1 MTKRKLG
8 GDIESNGLLVRT
20 KTKDGWAAP
29 MDRIHCVG
37 AIDLET
43 GEEFYFG
50 PAVPEGH
57 PKWDPIV
64 GNPTGNV
71 EDGIRFFSAENC
83 ELSIF
88 HNGVGFDYL
97 AMEKFYPEVY
107 VRPAKAW
114 DTFVAAKVV
123 WPYDVLLG
131 PDLNRV
137 KAGKMPAMLMKSH
150 SLKAWGYRMGNLKDD
165 YDGDHDK
172 YPGEEN
178 KAERYAKRW
187 EEWNPYMASY
197 MMQDNRPM
205 VDLWKLIEKRV
216 GWVEPEKADLVWPE
230 EVFHTEHGIADI
242 IARQELEGMRF
253 DVEAAQK
260 LAAEL
265 QNEKA
270 RISKLLKET
279 FGSWWQPGK
288 EVTPGADRN
297 VKRTDLPDV
306 TLRRFSEKTGK
317 ELAPYRGP
325 PLERYSTDAPYTPI
339 ERLTFSPSSRDHLGM
354 RLQDVFGWKPT
365 KFGSTGKP
373 TVDESVLEE
382 IPPGVL
388 PPEIRQLILDFF
400 VVNKT
405 LGMVVNGSNAWL
417 HLVTPEGRI
426 HGRMDTAGAVTGRG
440 THSKPNKSQ
449 VPAVRKEKVKQ
460 PDGSV
465 KEIPV
470 PGLKGRYG
478 MECRALFLPDIG
490 DELTGVDASSL
501 ELILLGHYLFPH
513 DDGAFSARVC
523 DPTRDPHAEHAQIAT
538 EAGASITRADA
549 KTTIY
554 LKVYG
559 GSAFKLSLDPA
570 IIVLPE
576 DVPKLLTYRGLP
588 MLLKGVERRF
598 GPEFVAKMDD
608 MAKAR
613 LSRARQVIV
622 ALEAGIVGLK
632 DLTEGVTQAAQRGW
646 LKALDG
652 RKIHVRKAHA
662 ALNSVLQSAGA
673 QVCKM
678 WLILLRQRL
687 IAQGLTPGRD
697 FKQRLWIHDETQI
710 SHKPGLGPLI
720 REQAEL
726 AMREVAV
733 KLNLRG
739 MLRTDGKTGGSWY
752 ETH

>member
-1 MTKRKLG
+1 
-8 GDIESNGLLVRT
+8 
-20 KTKDGWAAP
+20 

-37 AIDLET
+37 AIDLDT

-50 PAVPEGH
+50 PAVPVGH

-64 GNPTGNV
+64 GNPAGNV

-88 HNGVGFDYL
+88 HNGVSFDYL

-107 VRPAKAW
+107 TRPDKAW

-131 PDLNRV
+131 PDLDRL
-137 KAGKMPAMLMKSH
+137 KKGTMPPGLLKSH
-150 SLKAWGYRMGNLKDD
+150 SLKAWGYRLGNFKDD

-178 KAERYAKRW
+178 AKERFERRW

-205 VDLWKLIEKRV
+205 VDLWNLIKKRI
-216 GWVEPEKADLVWPE
+216 GWTDPEKVDLVWPE
-230 EVFHTEHGIADI
+230 QVMHTEHGIADI
-242 IARQELEGMRF
+242 IARQELDGMRF
-253 DVEAAQK
+253 DVEGAQK
-260 LAAEL
+260 LAATL

-270 RISKLLKET
+270 RISKQLRDT
-279 FGSWWQPGK
+279 FGSWWQPSAV
-288 EVTPGADRN
+288 VTPKADRN
-297 VKRTDLPDV
+297 VKRTDLPNV
-306 TLRRFSEKTGK
+306 TVKRISEKTGK
-317 ELAPYRGP
+317 ELAPYVGP
-325 PLERYSTDAPYTPI
+325 PVERYSTDAPYTPI
-339 ERLTFSPSSRDHLGM
+339 ERLTFNPSSRQHLGM
-354 RLQDVFGWKPT
+354 RLQDVFGWNPT
-365 KFGSTGKP
+365 KFGKAKPGEQGAP

-382 IPPGVL
+382 IPPGIL
-388 PPEIRQLILDFF
+388 PPDIKQLILDFF

-405 LGMVVNGSNAWL
+405 LGMVVNGQNAWL
-417 HLVTPEGRI
+417 NLVTDAGRI

-449 VPAVRKEKVKQ
+449 VPSVRKEKVTLE
-460 PDGSV
+460 DGTKV
-465 KEIPV
+465 ERV
-470 PGLKGRYG
+470 LHGLAGRYG
-478 MECRALFLPDIG
+478 AECRALWLADEG

-513 DDGAFSARVC
+513 DEGAFSARVC
-523 DPTRDPHAEHAQIAT
+523 DPNRDPHAEHAQIAT

-576 DVPKLLTYRGLP
+576 DVPQLLTYRGLP
-588 MLLKGVERRF
+588 MLLRGVERRF

-622 ALEAGIVGLK
+622 ALEAGITGLK
-632 DLTEGVTQAAQRGW
+632 ELTEGVTQAAQRGY

-652 RKIHVRKAHA
+652 RKLHVRKAHA

-678 WLILLRQRL
+678 WLILTRKRL
-687 IAQGLTPGRD
+687 VARGLVDGVD
-697 FKQRLWIHDETQI
+697 FKQRLWIHDEGQW
-710 SHKPGLGPLI
+710 SHKPGLGPII
-720 REQAEL
+720 REEAEL
-726 AMREVAV
+726 AMREVAAL
-733 KLNLRG
+733 LNLRG
-739 MLRTDGKTGGSWY
+739 MLRTDGKTGASWY

>member
-1 MTKRKLG
+1 
-8 GDIESNGLLVRT
+8 
-20 KTKDGWAAP
+20 
-29 MDRIHCVG
+29 MDRVHCLA
-37 AIDLET
+37 AIDIDT

-50 PAVPEGH
+50 PAVPKGH
-57 PKWDPIV
+57 PKWDELV
-64 GNPTGNV
+64 GNPAGSV
-71 EDGIRFFSAENC
+71 EDGIRFVSAENC
-83 ELSIF
+83 EMSIF
-88 HNGVGFDYL
+88 HNGISFDYL
-97 AMEKFYPEVY
+97 AIERFFPDIYT
-107 VRPAKAW
+107 RPAKAW

-123 WPYDVLLG
+123 WPYDVLIG
-131 PDLNRV
+131 PDLTRI

-150 SLKAWGYRMGNLKDD
+150 SLKAWGYRLGNNKDD
-165 YDGDHDK
+165 YQGDWDK
-172 YPGEEN
+172 FPEDLDEN
-178 KAERYAKRW
+178 GNDRNAKERYDRRW
-187 EEWNPYMASY
+187 EEWNGYMASY
-197 MMQDNRPM
+197 CCQDNRPM
-205 VDLWKLIEKRV
+205 VDLWKLIERRI
-216 GWVEPEKADLVWPE
+216 GWVDPEKADLVWPE
-230 EVFHTEHGIADI
+230 QVMHTEHGIADI
-242 IARQELEGMRF
+242 IARQELDGMRF
-253 DVEAAQK
+253 DVAGAEK

-270 RISKLLKET
+270 RISKKLKET
-279 FGSWWQPGK
+279 FGSWWQPS
-288 EVTPGADRN
+288 EVVTPKADRN

-306 TLRRFSEKTGK
+306 TIRRVSEKTGK
-317 ELAPYRGP
+317 ELAPYVGP
-325 PLERYSTDAPYTPI
+325 PVERYSVDAPYTPI

-382 IPPGVL
+382 IPPGIL
-388 PPEIRQLILDFF
+388 PPDIKQLILDFF

-440 THSKPNKSQ
+440 THSRPNVSQ
-449 VPAVRKEKVKQ
+449 VPAVRKEKVTLE
-460 PDGSV
+460 DGTKV
-465 KEIPV
+465 ERPLH
-470 PGLKGRYG
+470 GLAGRYG
-478 MECRALFLPDIG
+478 VECRSLWLADEG
-490 DELTGVDASSL
+490 DELTGTDASSL

-523 DPTRDPHAEHAQIAT
+523 DPKRDPHAEHAQIAT

-622 ALEAGIVGLK
+622 ALEQGIVGLK
-632 DLTEGVTQAAQRGW
+632 ELTEAITQAAQRGW
-646 LKALDG
+646 LKGLDG

-678 WLILLRQRL
+678 WIINLRDRL
-687 IAQGLTPGRD
+687 TARGLVYGVD
-697 FKQRLWIHDETQI
+697 FKFRLWVHDEVEL
-710 SHKPGLGPLI
+710 SHRPQLGGVILEEA
-720 REQAEL
+720 EQA
-726 AMREVAV
+726 MRDVAV
-733 KLNLRG
+733 QLNLRG
-739 MLRTDGKTGGSWY
+739 MLRTDGRTGMTWQDV
-752 ETH
+752 H